1 MHELRWLISTR
12 RVVVLVF
19 AAQFAALLLY
29 FVARL
34 MPEHSL
40 PTRWPRLGRSRSRLA
55 DGLEGL
61 VAAML
66 LIYSGGVALTRFS
79 DTLLKDPSVRVPI
92 VGSVWLTVSLLFLAL
107 AHEAAVKGTWAALAT
122 RPLALC
128 ILAFFGLGFTVVT
141 TGETEELSRLIGILL
156 LLGWASPTVALMGTQ
171 HRAFWLLV
179 FVGWPA
185 YELLYA
191 VSTSMGLMTP
201 AMTWLDPGVDDA
213 LELRL
218 LVGTTV
224 TCCFQSFELLA
235 CVCAQQR
242 SPRHLPH
249 ERPKHASVRHGASP
263 STSVTLALTSAV
275 VVAVIWNLLP
285 ELLSPDESA
294 KRTISAGSE
303 RHLLSRSLTRL
314 VLSESPTDRAALWG
328 LLAASVIGAPLVAS
342 RVARMRGESRLSQR
356 DGTLEVRRLACEPL
370 TLRFEQSRQGLTWQV
385 PHEPIIADDCSV
397 IRNAL
402 GEQRGKRKARS
413 SMR

>member
-1 MHELRWLISTR
+1 M
-12 RVVVLVF
+12 F

-29 FVARL
+29 FAARL

-40 PTRWPRLGRSRSRLA
+40 PTGWPRLGRSRSRLA

-66 LIYSGGVALTRFS
+66 LIYSGGVVLSRFS

-128 ILAFFGLGFTVVT
+128 ILAFFGLGSTVVT
-141 TGETEELSRLIGILL
+141 TGETQEASRLIGILF
-156 LLGWASPTVALMGTQ
+156 LLGWASRTVAIMGTQ

-185 YELLYA
+185 YELLYV
-191 VSTSMGLMTP
+191 VSFSMGLMTP

-224 TCCFQSFELLA
+224 TCCFQSIELLA
-235 CVCAQQR
+235 CVCAQER

-249 ERPKHASVRHGASP
+249 ERPKHVSVRHGAS
-263 STSVTLALTSAV
+263 SFTLVKLALMGAV
-275 VVAVIWNLLP
+275 VSSVIWNLLP

-294 KRTISAGSE
+294 KLTISAASE
-303 RHLLSRSLTRL
+303 RHLLSRMRL
-314 VLSESPTDRAALWG
+314 VRSESPADRAALWG
-328 LLAASVIGAPLVAS
+328 LLAASVVGAPLVAS
-342 RVARMRGESRLSQR
+342 RVARMRSESRLSQR
-356 DGTLEVRRLACEPL
+356 DGTLEVRGLACERYYNAA
-370 TLRFEQSRQGLTWQV
+370 LRAITPSANLAGATRAARCGRLQCHQKCSRQT
-385 PHEPIIADDCSV
+385 
-397 IRNAL
+397 
-402 GEQRGKRKARS
+402 AR
-413 SMR
+413 

>member
-1 MHELRWLISTR
+1 M
-12 RVVVLVF
+12 F

-29 FVARL
+29 FAARL

-128 ILAFFGLGFTVVT
+128 ILAFFGLGFAVVT
-141 TGETEELSRLIGILL
+141 TGETQEMSRLIGILF
-156 LLGWASPTVALMGTQ
+156 LLGWASRTVALMGTQ

-185 YELLYA
+185 YELLYV
-191 VSTSMGLMTP
+191 VSFSMGLMTP

-224 TCCFQSFELLA
+224 TCCFQSIELLA
-235 CVCAQQR
+235 CVCAQER

-249 ERPKHASVRHGASP
+249 ERPKHVSVRHGAS
-263 STSVTLALTSAV
+263 SFTLVKLALMGAV
-275 VVAVIWNLLP
+275 VSSVIWNLLP

-294 KRTISAGSE
+294 KLTISAASE
-303 RHLLSRSLTRL
+303 RHLLSRMRL
-314 VLSESPTDRAALWG
+314 VRSESSADRAALWG
-328 LLAASVIGAPLVAS
+328 LLAASVVGAPLVAS
-342 RVARMRGESRLSQR
+342 RVARMRSESRLSQL
-356 DGTLEVRRLACEPL
+356 DGTLEVRRLACERYYNAA
-370 TLRFEQSRQGLTWQV
+370 LRAITPSANLAGATRAARCGRLQCHQKCSRQT
-385 PHEPIIADDCSV
+385 
-397 IRNAL
+397 
-402 GEQRGKRKARS
+402 AR
-413 SMR
+413 

>member
-1 MHELRWLISTR
+1 M
-12 RVVVLVF
+12 LVF

-29 FVARL
+29 FAARL

-122 RPLALC
+122 GPLALYV
-128 ILAFFGLGFTVVT
+128 LAFFGLGSTVGT
-141 TGETEELSRLIGILL
+141 TGETEELSRLIGILF
-156 LLGWASPTVALMGTQ
+156 LLGWASRTVAIMGTQ

-185 YELLYA
+185 YELLYV
-191 VSTSMGLMTP
+191 VSFSMGLMTP

-224 TCCFQSFELLA
+224 TCCFQSIELLA
-235 CVCAQQR
+235 CVCAQER

-249 ERPKHASVRHGASP
+249 ERPKHVSVRHGAS
-263 STSVTLALTSAV
+263 SFTLVKLALMGAV
-275 VVAVIWNLLP
+275 VSSVIWNLLP
-285 ELLSPDESA
+285 ELPSPDESA
-294 KRTISAGSE
+294 KLTISAASE
-303 RHLLSRSLTRL
+303 RHLLSRMRL
-314 VLSESPTDRAALWG
+314 VRSESPADRAALWG
-328 LLAASVIGAPLVAS
+328 LLAASVVGAPLVAS
-342 RVARMRGESRLSQR
+342 RVARMRSESRLSQR
-356 DGTLEVRRLACEPL
+356 DGTLEVRRLACERYYNAA
-370 TLRFEQSRQGLTWQV
+370 LRAITPSANLAGATRAARCGRLQCHQKCSRQT
-385 PHEPIIADDCSV
+385 
-397 IRNAL
+397 
-402 GEQRGKRKARS
+402 AR
-413 SMR
+413 

>member
-1 MHELRWLISTR
+1 MHELLWLISPR
-12 RVVVLVF
+12 RVVVLVL
-19 AAQFAALLLY
+19 AVQFSALLVY
-29 FVARL
+29 FAARL

-66 LIYSGGVALTRFS
+66 LIYSGGVVLTRFS

-107 AHEAAVKGTWAALAT
+107 TDEAAVKGTWAALAT

-141 TGETEELSRLIGILL
+141 TGETQEASRLIGIVL
-156 LLGWASPTVALMGTQ
+156 LLGWASSTVALMGTQ

-185 YELLYA
+185 FELLYV
-191 VSTSMGLMTP
+191 VSFSMGLMTP

-224 TCCFQSFELLA
+224 TCCFQSIELLA
-235 CVCAQQR
+235 CVCAQER

-249 ERPKHASVRHGASP
+249 ERPKHVSVRHGASP
-263 STSVTLALTSAV
+263 FTLVKLALMGAV
-275 VVAVIWNLLP
+275 VSSVIWNLLP

-294 KRTISAGSE
+294 KLTISAASE
-303 RHLLSRSLTRL
+303 RHLLSRMRL
-314 VLSESPTDRAALWG
+314 VRSESPADRAALWG
-328 LLAASVIGAPLVAS
+328 LLAASVVGAPLVAS
-342 RVARMRGESRLSQR
+342 RVARMRSESRLSQR
-356 DGTLEVRRLACEPL
+356 DGTLEVLRLACERYYNAA
-370 TLRFEQSRQGLTWQV
+370 LRAITPSANLAGATRAARCGRLQCHQKCSRQT
-385 PHEPIIADDCSV
+385 
-397 IRNAL
+397 
-402 GEQRGKRKARS
+402 AR
-413 SMR
+413 

>member
-1 MHELRWLISTR
+1 
-12 RVVVLVF
+12 
-19 AAQFAALLLY
+19 
-29 FVARL
+29 
-34 MPEHSL
+34 
-40 PTRWPRLGRSRSRLA
+40 
-55 DGLEGL
+55 
-61 VAAML
+61 
-66 LIYSGGVALTRFS
+66 
-79 DTLLKDPSVRVPI
+79 
-92 VGSVWLTVSLLFLAL
+92 
-107 AHEAAVKGTWAALAT
+107 
-122 RPLALC
+122 
-128 ILAFFGLGFTVVT
+128 
-141 TGETEELSRLIGILL
+141 
-156 LLGWASPTVALMGTQ
+156 MGTQ

-185 YELLYA
+185 FALLCI
-191 VSTSMGLMTP
+191 VSFSMGLMTP
-201 AMTWLDPGVDDA
+201 AMTWLDPGADDA

-218 LVGTTV
+218 LVGTTL

-249 ERPKHASVRHGASP
+249 ERPKHVSVRHGASP

-314 VLSESPTDRAALWG
+314 VLSESPTARGALWG

>member
-1 MHELRWLISTR
+1 MHELCWLISTR
-12 RVVVLVF
+12 RVVLLVF

-29 FVARL
+29 FAARL

-66 LIYSGGVALTRFS
+66 LMYSGVALTRFS

-141 TGETEELSRLIGILL
+141 TGETQELSRLIGIVL
-156 LLGWASPTVALMGTQ
+156 LLGWASSTIALMGTQ

-185 YELLYA
+185 YELLYV
-191 VSTSMGLMTP
+191 VSFSMGLMTP

-224 TCCFQSFELLA
+224 TCCFQSIELLA
-235 CVCAQQR
+235 CVCAQER

-249 ERPKHASVRHGASP
+249 ERPKHVSVRHGASP
-263 STSVTLALTSAV
+263 STAEQAGLVMLALAAA

-294 KRTISAGSE
+294 KLTISAASE
-303 RHLLSRSLTRL
+303 RHLLSRMRL
-314 VLSESPTDRAALWG
+314 VRSESPADRAALWG
-328 LLAASVIGAPLVAS
+328 LLAASVVSAPLVAS
-342 RVARMRGESRLSQR
+342 RVARMRSESRLSQR
-356 DGTLEVRRLACEPL
+356 DGTLEVRRLACERYYNAA
-370 TLRFEQSRQGLTWQV
+370 LRAITPSANLAGATRAARCGRLQCHQKCSRQT
-385 PHEPIIADDCSV
+385 
-397 IRNAL
+397 
-402 GEQRGKRKARS
+402 AR
-413 SMR
+413 